1 MNKFNQIVSRLNG
14 LLKYEKP
21 KVFRSYWILNRD
33 PVAYRFI
40 TKHIR
45 TKVGDIDWDK
55 VISSL
60 DKRFQ
65 RIWIPPR
72 YKHQIVKQYRDK
84 KEVDLVL
91 KSYSDKLYVF
101 VAILDDNDKKL
112 RDVIAIPLVRIAQKG
127 NIRAQ
132 QKLVFLLKQIAQQW
146 IEYCPTFYRWRGHS
160 DDLEPRIAA
169 CIRCYRFTGS
179 FIGYLFKSLE
189 LSGRGLS
196 TFQAYSLDSYIP
208 GTTIQTIDTLTKDP
222 QTGQVVKA
230 TDVGSYFFH

>member
-1 MNKFNQIVSRLNG
+1 MDFGQIIIRLG
-14 LLKYEKP
+14 RLLKNENP
-21 KVFRSYWILNRD
+21 KIFRSSWILENS
-33 PVAYRFI
+33 PEIYRFI
-40 TKHIR
+40 VKNIKTE
-45 TKVGDIDWDK
+45 VGDIDWDR

-72 YKHQIVKQYRDK
+72 HKPQRLKLYRNK
-84 KEVDLVL
+84 KEVDLLL
-91 KSYSDKLYVF
+91 KNYNHKLYIFIAALDDSDKR
-101 VAILDDNDKKL
+101 L
-112 RDVIAIPLVRIAQKG
+112 RDTIAIPLVRVAQKG

-160 DDLEPRIAA
+160 DDLEPRILA

-189 LSGRGLS
+189 LSGKGLQR
-196 TFQAYSLDSYIP
+196 FQAYSLDSYIP
-208 GTTIQTIDTLTKDP
+208 GTTIQMIDTLTKDP
-222 QTGQVVKA
+222 QTGEVVKA
-230 TDVGSYFFH
+230 INVSSYHFH